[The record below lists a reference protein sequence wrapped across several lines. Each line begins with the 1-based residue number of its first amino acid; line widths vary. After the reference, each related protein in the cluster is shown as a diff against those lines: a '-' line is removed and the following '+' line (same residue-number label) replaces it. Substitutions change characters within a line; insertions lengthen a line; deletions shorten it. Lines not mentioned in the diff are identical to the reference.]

1 MLAMDSDISR
11 TFLGRL
17 VDTSKIHKG
26 ATMVGAE
33 QKMFSEN
40 EPSDALKMQFLA
52 LPALRFL

>member
-40 EPSDALKMQFLA
+40 EPSDALKM
-52 LPALRFL
+52 